1 MNRLTN
7 KRILI
12 TGGTSGIGLAA
23 ARHALR
29 EGASVMV
36 TGRRQHTLDQVAEE
50 SNGAILTVQSDISD
64 INALS
69 VVSERIAHHWG
80 SLDAAFLC
88 AADVTHMPLSRWQQ
102 QDYDRLMET
111 NLKGPFFL
119 LQTLVPLL
127 ENPSSVVLCGSV
139 SAHIGFPDSSAYA
152 ASKAALLSLARTLSR
167 EFIEQ
172 GIRVNSVSPGPTETP
187 AVEQLKAGNPNFMQH
202 LTSIVPAGRIGTPAE
217 IANAVIFLLSDE
229 SQYMRGSEII
239 VDGGVV
245 GH

>member
-1 MNRLTN
+1 MNRLAN

-23 ARHALR
+23 AHHAVR

-36 TGRRQHTLDQVAEE
+36 TGRRQHALDQLAEA
-50 SNGAILTVQSDISD
+50 SDGTILTVRSDISD
-64 INALS
+64 TNGLS
-69 VVSERIAHHWG
+69 AVNEYITKHWG
-80 SLDAAFLC
+80 VLDGAFLC
-88 AADVTHMPLSRWQQ
+88 AADVTHMPLSQWQV
-102 QDYDRLMET
+102 QDYDRLMDT
-111 NLKGPFFL
+111 NVKGPFFL

-127 ENPSSVVLCGSV
+127 TNPSSVVLCGSV

-187 AVEQLKAGNPNFMQH
+187 AVEQLKACNPDFMQQ
-202 LTSIVPAGRIGTPAE
+202 LKSIVPAGRIGTPEE

-229 SQYMRGSEII
+229 SQYMRGSEIL
-239 VDGGVV
+239 VDGGVL
-245 GH
+245 GL